1 MCRTH
6 ERMCESRL
14 HQGGVWASGT
24 RVQVGATGAGAKG
37 GTPVGLEREVVDLVD
52 VRDEPALARRVHL
65 LVVGPQ
71 LALDGEEQHFQVPFL
86 CEPGAGGR
94 GGVRVKVMGEGGG
107 RRETG
112 TLRFTM
118 KCPVPIFFS

>member
-1 MCRTH
+1 MARQREEERGGCRTH

-24 RVQVGATGAGAKG
+24 RVHVGAVRAGAKG
-37 GTPVGLEREVVDLVD
+37 GTPVGWEREVIDLVD
-52 VRDEPALARRVHL
+52 VRDEPALAGRVHL

-94 GGVRVKVMGEGGG
+94 GGVRVKGHGGG
-107 RRETG
+107 RGEQG
-112 TLRFTM
+112 LY
-118 KCPVPIFFS
+118 VLQ